1 MTTPDRIFGLLRTVA
16 TLAFAGW
23 ACGFAGLSTATQ
35 APRENGSSTTIIG
48 ANPLLSDGASA
59 LEAGK
64 AEEGLRLTL
73 AGLDAPGSLHDLAAG
88 HANACAA
95 FVMLKQWSEALEQ
108 CNQSIEMDH
117 SNWRAYNNRA
127 AVYVAKGLYDLA
139 IHDIESGLALAPNS
153 RILRESMRVAKRNKR
168 IIESTGRRSV
178 PS

>member
-1 MTTPDRIFGLLRTVA
+1 MTAPARTFGLALAT

-23 ACGFAGLSTATQ
+23 ACGYAPLTAARTPSPSD
-35 APRENGSSTTIIG
+35 ASSTTVIG
-48 ANPLLSDGASA
+48 ASAMLSDGASA
-59 LEAGK
+59 LEAGH

-73 AGLDAPGSLHDLAAG
+73 AGLTESLSARELAAG

-95 FVMLKQWSEALEQ
+95 LAMLNQWEEALDH
-108 CNQSIEMDH
+108 CNQSIQMDS

-139 IHDIESGLALAPNS
+139 IHDIETGLSMAPDS
-153 RILRESMRVAKRNKR
+153 HTLQESMRVVRRNKR
-168 IIESTGRRSV
+168 IIEQRARRSV

>member
-1 MTTPDRIFGLLRTVA
+1 MTTPVRPFRLALA

-23 ACGFAGLSTATQ
+23 AGGYAPAAAAATPSSSD
-35 APRENGSSTTIIG
+35 ASSTTVIG
-48 ANPLLSDGASA
+48 ASALLSDGASA
-59 LEAGK
+59 LEAGR

-73 AGLDAPGSLHDLAAG
+73 AGLTEPLSTRELAAG

-95 FVMLKQWSEALEQ
+95 LAMLNQWEDALNH
-108 CNQSIEMDH
+108 CNQSILLDS

-139 IHDIESGLALAPNS
+139 IHDIETGLSLAPNS
-153 RILRESMRVAKRNKR
+153 HTLLESMRVVRRNKH
-168 IIESTGRRSV
+168 IIEQHARRSV

>member
-1 MTTPDRIFGLLRTVA
+1 MTAPVRTFGLALA

-23 ACGFAGLSTATQ
+23 AGGYAAAAAAGTPSPNDA
-35 APRENGSSTTIIG
+35 SSTTVIG
-48 ANPLLSDGASA
+48 ASALLSDGASA
-59 LEAGK
+59 LEAGR

-73 AGLDAPGSLHDLAAG
+73 AGLTEPLSTRELAAG

-95 FVMLKQWSEALEQ
+95 LAMLNQWDEALTH
-108 CNQSIEMDH
+108 CDQSIQLDG

-139 IHDIESGLALAPNS
+139 IRDIQTGLSMAPNS
-153 RILRESMRVAKRNKR
+153 RTLLESMRVTRRNKR
-168 IIESTGRRSV
+168 IIEQHARRSV